1 MTLDELKAMD
11 CETITPAV
19 AAQVLGMN
27 PHYIRV
33 AARQRPDLLGFPV
46 VVYNSR
52 TKIPRRAFIKFLEG
66 GEPNA

>member
-1 MTLDELKAMD
+1 MTLEDIKNME

-19 AAQVLGMN
+19 AGEVMGIN

-33 AARQRPDLLGFPV
+33 AARTRPDLLGFPT

-52 TKIPRRAFIKFLEG
+52 TKIPRRAFIKFMEG
-66 GEPNA
+66 